1 MVQRCP
7 ALRNRECD
15 VACVQYHSFQA
26 TATASSFPNFVS
38 LFISEVMVTG
48 EPRAGKVHVCCFLNF
63 PCTVCNVAFC
73 VFIYL
78 IFFYL
83 GVSKLGG
90 TCIAGFY
97 WRFGKGM
104 DFEESND
111 HLQLWPINS

>member
-1 MVQRCP
+1 MSP
-7 ALRNRECD
+7 
-15 VACVQYHSFQA
+15 
-26 TATASSFPNFVS
+26 
-38 LFISEVMVTG
+38 FIGEVMVTG
-48 EPRAGKVHVCCFLNF
+48 EPRAGKVHVCWFLNF

-73 VFIYL
+73 AFIYF

-111 HLQLWPINS
+111 HLQLWPIQQLDHHNYLANSVHQQVQESGTTLGAIPNAFAW